1 MVFSPAQGERVIFTD
16 HPSWKA
22 IIPFYLKGLG
32 IAVLAGFLAS
42 LIDVGFLRVFVI
54 AFVIIGVTALLGFV
68 KRWATVYTI
77 SDRRLNVKR
86 GVFAREIQETRLER
100 IQNVSFTQSSLQ
112 RILGIGDVDFDTASA
127 GDGSLFVFGGVDR
140 PEEVVNQV
148 DAAIHAGN
156 RSPGAPGSRPSV

>member
-1 MVFSPAQGERVIFTD
+1 MIFSG

-42 LIDVGFLRVFVI
+42 LIDLGFMRVFLI
-54 AFVIIGVTALLGFV
+54 AFIIIGATALIGFV

-77 SDRRLNVKR
+77 SDRRLNIKR

-100 IQNVSFTQSSLQ
+100 IQNVSFTQGALQ
-112 RILGIGDVDFDTASA
+112 RILGVGDVDFDTASA
-127 GDGSLFVFGGVDR
+127 GDGNLFVFGGVDR
-140 PEEVVNQV
+140 PEQVVEQV
-148 DAAIHAGN
+148 NAAVHAGT
-156 RSPGAPGSRPSV
+156 SGPSSTAT